1 MECNVT
7 SIKKK
12 RAAAFTLV
20 EFLVTAAISGVVLL
34 AVAQLSFF
42 TIRSFAALYNYIEL
56 DKYSRN
62 ALDQMVY
69 KIRQADGLNSYSA
82 NRLVFAYNSTNTLT
96 YLYSPDAKRLTETI
110 TTPTGSSTTRTLLT
124 GCNLLSFSIFQRNTA
139 SGTYDQFPATL
150 TNNAVKLVQLSWSCS
165 RSALGTRIN
174 TESVQS
180 AKIVI
185 RNP

>member
-7 SIKKK
+7 STKK
-12 RAAAFTLV
+12 RAVAFTLV
-20 EFLVTAAISGVVLL
+20 ETLVGVAIGGIVLL
-34 AVAQLSFF
+34 TLIQLIFY
-42 TIRSFAALYNYIEL
+42 TGRSFAALYNYIEL

-69 KIRQADGLNSYSA
+69 KIRQADAMTSYTS
-82 NRLVFAYNSTNTLT
+82 NRLEFGYNTSQTLV
-96 YLYSPDAKRLTETI
+96 YDYSPTAKTLTETVA
-110 TTPTGSSTTRTLLT
+110 GQSKVLLK
-124 GCNLLSFSIFQRNTA
+124 GCDMLQFSIYQRNTA

-150 TNNAVKLVQLSWSCS
+150 TNNSVKLVQLSWTCS
-165 RSALGTRIN
+165 RTVLGARIN

>member
-7 SIKKK
+7 FTKKK
-12 RAAAFTLV
+12 RATAFTLV
-20 EFLVTAAISGVVLL
+20 EFLVATGLAGIVLL
-34 AVAQLSFF
+34 ALSQLSFF
-42 TIRSFAALYNYIEL
+42 TIRSFAALYNYVEL

-69 KIRQADGLNSYSA
+69 KIRQSDSLTSYSPT
-82 NRLVFAYNSTNTLT
+82 RLVFSYNTTNTLT
-96 YLYSPDAKRLTETI
+96 YLYSPDTKTLRETI
-110 TTPTGSSTTRTLLT
+110 STPSGSATTRTLLT
-124 GCNLLSFSIFQRNTA
+124 GCNLLNFTVFQRNTLA
-139 SGTYDQFPATL
+139 GTYDQFPATL
-150 TNNAVKLVQLSWSCS
+150 TNNAVKLVQLNWSCS
-165 RSALGTRIN
+165 RSTLGSRIN

>member
-1 MECNVT
+1 MECSVT
-7 SIKKK
+7 STK
-12 RAAAFTLV
+12 RRRGAAFTLM
-20 EFLVTAAISGVVLL
+20 EFLVGMTLGGMVLATL
-34 AVAQLSFF
+34 ANLTFY
-42 TIRSFAALYNYIEL
+42 TGRSFAALYNYIEL

-69 KIRQADGLNSYSA
+69 KIRQADQMTVFSA
-82 NRLVFAYNSTNTLT
+82 NRMSFSYNGTNELT
-96 YLYSPDAKRLTETI
+96 YRYLPDSKTLTETLAGR
-110 TTPTGSSTTRTLLT
+110 TKTLLT
-124 GCNLLSFSIFQRNTA
+124 GCDMLNFTIYQRNTA

-150 TNNAVKLVQLSWSCS
+150 TNNAVKLIQLSWTCS
-165 RSALGTRIN
+165 RSVLGARIN

>member
-7 SIKKK
+7 STKS
-12 RAAAFTLV
+12 RGAAFTLV
-20 EFLVTAAISGVVLL
+20 EVLVGLALTGIVLL
-34 AVAQLSFF
+34 TLSKLTFF

-69 KIRQADGLNSYSA
+69 KIRQADSLTSYSS
-82 NRLVFAYNSTNTLT
+82 NTLVFSYNGTNSLT
-96 YLYSPDAKRLTETI
+96 YQYSPGSKTLVETI
-110 TTPTGSSTTRTLLT
+110 GTTRKTLLT
-124 GCNLLSFSIFQRNTA
+124 GCDLLSFSIFQRNTA

-150 TNNAVKLVQLSWSCS
+150 TNNAVKLVQLNWSCS
-165 RSALGTRIN
+165 RTVLGARIN

>member
-1 MECNVT
+1 MECNAT
-7 SIKKK
+7 STKR

-20 EFLVTAAISGVVLL
+20 ETLVGVAIGGIVLL
-34 AVAQLSFF
+34 ALTQLTFF
-42 TIRSFAALYNYIEL
+42 TGRSFAALYNYIEL

-69 KIRQADGLNSYSA
+69 KIRQADMMTSYTS
-82 NRLVFAYNSTNTLT
+82 NRMEFGYNTTQTLVYE
-96 YLYSPDAKRLTETI
+96 YSPGAKTLTETLA
-110 TTPTGSSTTRTLLT
+110 GQSKVLLK
-124 GCNLLSFSIFQRNTA
+124 GCDQLQFSIYQRNTA

-150 TNNAVKLVQLSWSCS
+150 TNNSTKLVQLNWTCS
-165 RSALGTRIN
+165 RTVLGARIN

>member
-7 SIKKK
+7 FTKKK
-12 RAAAFTLV
+12 RAAAFTLIEYMV
-20 EFLVTAAISGVVLL
+20 VAGISGVVLL
-34 AVAQLSFF
+34 ALTQLSFF
-42 TIRSFAALYNYIEL
+42 TVRSFAALYNYIEL

-69 KIRQADGLNSYSA
+69 KIRQADSLTTNTPT
-82 NRLVFAYNSTNTLT
+82 RLVFAYNGTNTLT
-96 YLYSPDAKRLTETI
+96 YNYARDQKILTEQIGTG
-110 TTPTGSSTTRTLLT
+110 TPKVLLR
-124 GCNLLSFSIFQRNTA
+124 GCDLLNFSIYQRNTA
-139 SGTYDQFPATL
+139 AGTYDQFPAFSG
-150 TNNAVKLVQLSWSCS
+150 TNTAKLIQLSWSCS
-165 RSALGTRIN
+165 RSALGARIN